1 MHELL
6 DEIIQFIKIAMHL
19 ISNLELSEAEKEAL
33 NIIEEEV
40 IFKLVIF
47 NRKNPFKK
55 RPKNL
60 NKRKGKINE
69 EKEFSK
75 KLNVE
80 KALKILDK
88 NYYNQTIDDF
98 QNNFYN
104 KEIKQ
109 DNIDKGLMDY
119 LKKIILIL
127 VIMLIIK
134 RIISVIK

>member
-60 NKRKGKINE
+60 NKRKGKISE

-75 KLNVE
+75 KLNFE
-80 KALKILDK
+80 KALKILDI
-88 NYYNQTIDDF
+88 NYYN
-98 QNNFYN
+98 
-104 KEIKQ
+104 
-109 DNIDKGLMDY
+109 
-119 LKKIILIL
+119 
-127 VIMLIIK
+127 
-134 RIISVIK
+134 